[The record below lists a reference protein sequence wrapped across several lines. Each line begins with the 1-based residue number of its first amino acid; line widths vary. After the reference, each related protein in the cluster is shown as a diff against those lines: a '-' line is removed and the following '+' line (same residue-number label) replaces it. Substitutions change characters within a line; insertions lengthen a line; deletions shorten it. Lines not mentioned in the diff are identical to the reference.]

1 MSNFASVKFV
11 SVKQKFAFIAK
22 KLTSTGYLTYN
33 YQKFAC
39 FNMLHIRQKWEQPLM
54 NAFEIATLFES
65 AMDCI
70 KNLIFSEAA
79 IERCSSK

>member
-1 MSNFASVKFV
+1 
-11 SVKQKFAFIAK
+11 
-22 KLTSTGYLTYN
+22 
-33 YQKFAC
+33 
-39 FNMLHIRQKWEQPLM
+39 MLHIRQKWEQPLM

-70 KNLIFSEAA
+70 KNLILSEAA